1 MASIR
6 LEPPEPFD
14 FKKPDDWPKW
24 KRRFQQYRVA
34 SGLVDEGEVRQVST
48 LLYCMGDEARSVLS
62 STNISEED
70 DKKYDAVIA
79 RLEDFFQVRRN
90 VIYERA
96 RFNRRNQKEGESAEQ
111 YITALYDLVETCD
124 YGTLKDEMLRDRLVV
139 GISNAALPKDCSWTR
154 N

>member
-48 LLYCMGDEARSVLS
+48 LLYCMGDEAGSVLS
-62 STNISEED
+62 STN
-70 DKKYDAVIA
+70 
-79 RLEDFFQVRRN
+79 
-90 VIYERA
+90 
-96 RFNRRNQKEGESAEQ
+96 
-111 YITALYDLVETCD
+111 T
-124 YGTLKDEMLRDRLVV
+124 
-139 GISNAALPKDCSWTR
+139 
-154 N
+154 